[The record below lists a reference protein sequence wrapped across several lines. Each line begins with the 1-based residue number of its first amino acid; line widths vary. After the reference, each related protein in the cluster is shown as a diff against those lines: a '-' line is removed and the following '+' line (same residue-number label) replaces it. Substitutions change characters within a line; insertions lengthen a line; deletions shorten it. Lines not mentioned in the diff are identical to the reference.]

1 MPKLLHLYDNFTRT
15 LRPFAPLRPAGEVGL
30 YTCGPTVYDYQHIG
44 NYRTFLFEDVL
55 KRVLVWNGY
64 RVRHVMNITDVGH
77 LTSDADTGE
86 DKMEKGA
93 RRTGKTAWEIAQLYT
108 DAFVA
113 DMKRLNIEDPT
124 VLCRATD
131 HIPEQIQFVA
141 DIEKNGFT
149 YRTSDGIYFDTA
161 KQPGYGH
168 LARLDVKGQEA
179 GKRVDIGEKKSPT
192 DFALWKFSAP
202 GEQRQM
208 EWDSPWGRGFPGW
221 HIECSAM
228 AQKYLGDYF
237 DIHCGGEDHIPVH
250 HTNEIAQTEARV
262 GTRLANFWLH
272 GYFLLSNDAK
282 MAKSAGEFLR
292 IQFLMDRGYDP
303 LAYRYLCLTAHYR
316 GQLNFTWDALDSA
329 AIALDRMRNGVHA
342 LRAAGKSA
350 PDSALVDRFTDEI
363 DDDLNVPR
371 ALAVAWEALRGE
383 LPPGVKRATLLKF
396 DEVFGL
402 GLAEWAPKLETA
414 PDAVTALAEARL
426 AARRAK
432 DWGEADRLRT
442 ELHAAG
448 WEMEDRPDGFA
459 LKRRGQVRPPTES

>member
-1 MPKLLHLYDNFTRT
+1 MSNPLKLYDNFTRT
-15 LRPFAPLRPAGEVGL
+15 LRPFEPLEQGGAVGL

-44 NYRTFLFEDVL
+44 NYRTFLFEDLL
-55 KRVLVWNGY
+55 KRVLEWNGY

-93 RRTGKTAWEIAQLYT
+93 RRTGKSAWEIAQLYT

-113 DMKRLNIEDPT
+113 DMKSLNIEDPD

-131 HIPEQIQFVA
+131 HIPEQIAFIA
-141 DIEKNGFT
+141 DIEKNGFA
-149 YRTSDGIYFDTA
+149 YRTSDGIYFDTS
-161 KQPGYGH
+161 KQPDYGY

-179 GKRVDIGEKKSPT
+179 GKRVDLGEKRSPT
-192 DFALWKFSAP
+192 DFALWKFSPP
-202 GEQRQM
+202 GEKRQM
-208 EWDSPWGRGFPGW
+208 EWDSPWGKGFPGW

-292 IQFLMDRGYDP
+292 IPYLVERGYDP

-316 GQLNFTWDALDSA
+316 GQLNFTWDALDAA
-329 AIALDRMRNGVHA
+329 AIALDRMRQGVYA
-342 LRAAGKSA
+342 LRDADDGTADA
-350 PDSALVDRFTDEI
+350 ALVERFTNELN
-363 DDDLNVPR
+363 DDLNVPR
-371 ALAVAWEALRGE
+371 ALAVAWETLRGDHA
-383 LPPGVKRATLLKF
+383 PAAKRATLLRF
-396 DEVFGL
+396 DKVFGL
-402 GLAEWAPKLETA
+402 RLAGWVPRQETA

-432 DWGEADRLRT
+432 AWPEADRLRA
-442 ELHAAG
+442 ELRAAG
-448 WEMEDRPDGFA
+448 WEMEDRPDGYA
-459 LKRRGQVRPPTES
+459 LKKK

>member
-1 MPKLLHLYDNFTRT
+1 MPEQLELYDNYTRT
-15 LRPFAPLRPAGEVGL
+15 LRPFVPLHPGGEVGL
-30 YTCGPTVYDYQHIG
+30 YTCGPTVYDFQHIG

-55 KRVLVWNGY
+55 KRVLEWNGY

-93 RRTGKTAWEIAQLYT
+93 RRTGKSAWEIAQLYT

-113 DMKRLNIEDPT
+113 DLKLLNIEDAT

-131 HIPEQIQFVA
+131 HIREQIDFIA
-141 DIEKNGFT
+141 DIEKKGFA
-149 YRTSDGIYFDTA
+149 YRTSDGVYFDTS

-179 GKRVDIGEKKSPT
+179 GKRVDLGEKRSPT
-192 DFALWKFSAP
+192 DFALWKFSPP
-202 GEQRQM
+202 GEKRQM

-292 IQFLMDRGYDP
+292 LQALVDRGYDP

-329 AIALDRMRNGVHA
+329 AIALDRMRNGVYV
-342 LRAAGKSA
+342 LRDAGDPP
-350 PDSALVDRFTDEI
+350 PDATLVERFTNEI
-363 DDDLNVPR
+363 NADLNVPR
-371 ALAVAWEALRGE
+371 ALAVAWETLRGD
-383 LPPGVKRATLLKF
+383 LAPAVKLATLLRF
-396 DEVFGL
+396 DAVFGL
-402 GLAEWAPKLETA
+402 GLAGWVPKQESP
-414 PDAVTALAEARL
+414 PDAVAALAEARL

-432 DWGEADRLRT
+432 NWAEADRLRA
-442 ELHAAG
+442 ELRVAG
-448 WEMEDRPDGFA
+448 WEMEDRADGYA
-459 LKRRGQVRPPTES
+459 LKRR